1 MIFYVFLIRH
11 FKKRI
16 FMQMKFRRNL
26 ENNTNKR
33 RKNTKE
39 NKIEED
45 LVS

>member
-1 MIFYVFLIRH
+1 
-11 FKKRI
+11 
-16 FMQMKFRRNL
+16 MQMKFRRNL
-26 ENNTNKR
+26 ENNTNKK